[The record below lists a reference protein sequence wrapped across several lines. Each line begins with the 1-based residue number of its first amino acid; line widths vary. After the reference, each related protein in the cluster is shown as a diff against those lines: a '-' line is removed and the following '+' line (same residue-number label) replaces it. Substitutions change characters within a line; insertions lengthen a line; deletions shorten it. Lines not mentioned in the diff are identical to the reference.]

1 MDEIEFEKGQKMK
14 NILARTMGLLLLVIS
29 FAIIPAAQAAPAPC
43 GAHGDK
49 NTMLVSTSWLAD
61 HLNDPNV
68 VVIVVWNK
76 ADFDK
81 GHIPGSVFMDFM
93 DSHLMTGPTGLTMEL
108 PPMSQLAETFGKLGV
123 TNSSH
128 IILYQAGT
136 SFAATARVYLTL
148 DAMGLGAQTSLLDG
162 GFLQWTK
169 DGRAVS
175 TESRNVKA
183 GVVTPCRNNEV
194 VTDISYV
201 SANMHHSGVAIV
213 DARLAE
219 FYTGATQPDKQ
230 RLGHIPGAGNL
241 PYTTLTDSTGKLKSR
256 EELAELF
263 RKAGVK
269 PGDHVVVY
277 CHIGQQASAAYF
289 AARYLGYDVRLFD
302 GSWEDWSA
310 HTDLPAETSPGV
322 TVKQ

>member
-1 MDEIEFEKGQKMK
+1 MEKIRMML
-14 NILARTMGLLLLVIS
+14 LALLFGIVAVVAAPS
-29 FAIIPAAQAAPAPC
+29 FAVPAPC
-43 GAHGDK
+43 GGHGDK
-49 NTMLVSTSWLAD
+49 NTMLVSTAWLAD

-76 ADFDK
+76 AEFDE

-93 DSHLMTGPTGLTMEL
+93 DTHLMTGPTGLTMEL

-128 IILYQAGT
+128 IILYQVGS
-136 SFAATARVYLTL
+136 SFTATARVYLTL
-148 DAMGLGAQTSLLDG
+148 DAMGLGAQTSVLDG
-162 GFLQWTK
+162 GFSQWK
-169 DGRAVS
+169 NEGRAVS
-175 TESRNVKA
+175 TETRNVKP
-183 GVVTPCRNNEV
+183 GKITTCPNNEV
-194 VTDISYV
+194 ITDISYV

-230 RLGHIPGAGNL
+230 RFGHIPGAGNL
-241 PYTTLTDSTGKLKSR
+241 PYTTLTDSVGRLKSPD
-256 EELAELF
+256 ELAKLF
-263 RKAGVK
+263 HDAGVK

-310 HTDLPAETSPGV
+310 HKDLPAETSPGV
-322 TVKQ
+322 TPKK